1 MKLDK
6 RLALTVIVVLGLGL
20 VPVLSAQAQGSA
32 WESTSRKGSAK
43 KSGVVTAAA
52 ATSDDRVPAPASTA
66 VPVVNPD
73 EYMVGE
79 ADLLLI
85 SVWKEPELSRTV
97 IVRPDGKISLPLVNE
112 LKVSGMT
119 VSQVQDLLSNR
130 LRAYIVDPQ
139 VTVTVS
145 DVRSK
150 NAFITGEVARPGAY
164 PLLMP
169 TTVLQLIAK
178 AGGLSPFANRGGIF
192 ILREVNGKPARL
204 PFPYK
209 EVIKGKREDM
219 NIELRPGDTVV
230 VP

>member
-6 RLALTVIVVLGLGL
+6 RLALTMMVILGLGM
-20 VPVLSAQAQGSA
+20 VPVVSAQEKGSA
-32 WESTSRKGSAK
+32 WESTSRKGAPK
-43 KSGVVTAAA
+43 RSGVVVAAA
-52 ATSDDRVPAPASTA
+52 DTSDRVPAPASPA

-79 ADLLLI
+79 ADLLLVSI
-85 SVWKEPELSRTV
+85 WKEPELSRTV
-97 IVRPDGKISLPLVNE
+97 VVRPDGKISLPLMNE
-112 LKVSGMT
+112 VKVSGMT
-119 VSQVQDLLSNR
+119 VSQIQDLLSAR
-130 LRAYIVDPQ
+130 LRAYVVDPQ
-139 VTVTVS
+139 VNVTVS

-150 NAFITGEVARPGAY
+150 NAFITGEVARAGAY

-178 AGGLSPFANRGGIF
+178 AGGLSPFASRGGIF
-192 ILREVNGKPARL
+192 ILREVNGKPVRL

-209 EVIKGKREDM
+209 EVIKGKREDL
-219 NIELRPGDTVV
+219 NIELHPGDTVV

>member
-6 RLALTVIVVLGLGL
+6 RLALTIIVVLGLSV

-32 WESTSRKGSAK
+32 WESTSRKGAAK
-43 KSGVVTAAA
+43 RSGVVTAAA
-52 ATSDDRVPAPASTA
+52 NTSDRVPAPASTA

-79 ADLLLI
+79 ADLLLV

-97 IVRPDGKISLPLVNE
+97 VVRPDGKISLPLVNE

-119 VSQVQDLLSNR
+119 VSQIQDLLTGR

-139 VTVTVS
+139 VNVTVS

-178 AGGLSPFANRGGIF
+178 AGGLSPFANRSGIF
-192 ILREVNGKPARL
+192 ILREVNAKPVRL

-209 EVIKGKREDM
+209 EVIKGKREDL

>member
-6 RLALTVIVVLGLGL
+6 RLALTMMVILGLGM

-32 WESTSRKGSAK
+32 WESTSRKGAPK
-43 KSGVVTAAA
+43 RSGVVIAAA
-52 ATSDDRVPAPASTA
+52 DRSDRVPAPASPA
-66 VPVVNPD
+66 VPEVNLD

-79 ADLLLI
+79 ADLLLVSI
-85 SVWKEPELSRTV
+85 WKEPELSRTV
-97 IVRPDGKISLPLVNE
+97 VVRPDGKISLPLVSE
-112 LKVSGMT
+112 VKVSGMT
-119 VSQVQDLLSNR
+119 VSQIQELLTAR
-130 LRAYIVDPQ
+130 LRAYVVDPQ
-139 VTVTVS
+139 VNVTVG

-178 AGGLSPFANRGGIF
+178 AGGLSPFASRGGIF
-192 ILREVNGKPARL
+192 ILREVNGKSVRL

-209 EVIKGKREDM
+209 EVIKGKREDL

>member
-6 RLALTVIVVLGLGL
+6 RLALTIMVILGLGM
-20 VPVLSAQAQGSA
+20 VPVLSAQEQGSA
-32 WESTSRKGSAK
+32 QESTSRKGAPK
-43 KSGVVTAAA
+43 RSGVVIAAA
-52 ATSDDRVPAPASTA
+52 DRSDRVPAPASPA
-66 VPVVNPD
+66 VPEVNLD

-79 ADLLLI
+79 ADLLLVSI
-85 SVWKEPELSRTV
+85 WKEPELSRTV
-97 IVRPDGKISLPLVNE
+97 VVRPDGKISLPLVSE
-112 LKVSGMT
+112 VKVSGMT
-119 VSQVQDLLSNR
+119 VSQIQELLTAR
-130 LRAYIVDPQ
+130 LRAYVVDPQ
-139 VTVTVS
+139 VNVTVG

-178 AGGLSPFANRGGIF
+178 AGGLSPFASRGGIF
-192 ILREVNGKPARL
+192 ILREVNGKSVRL

-209 EVIKGKREDM
+209 EVIKGKREDL